1 MSKVIWKRGSFVFNK
16 TTSCRQRIDVSQQL
30 IKCVSN
36 LYPFKRIWKDKEK
49 EDISNHLMYN
59 GYDVFSC
66 NLISF
71 EFLFWEQEAVYGTKA
86 NGASPSNNN
95 NINDYYNKI

>member
-1 MSKVIWKRGSFVFNK
+1 M
-16 TTSCRQRIDVSQQL
+16 SQQL

-36 LYPFKRIWKDKEK
+36 LYPFKRIWNDKEK

-71 EFLFWEQEAVYGTKA
+71 EFLFGSKKLCIEQKQTERQHQTTTSTTTTTRYKT
-86 NGASPSNNN
+86 
-95 NINDYYNKI
+95 ICDRNK

>member
-1 MSKVIWKRGSFVFNK
+1 MREKGSFVFKK

-36 LYPFKRIWKDKEK
+36 LYPFKRIWRNKEK

-59 GYDVFSC
+59 GCDVFSS

-71 EFLFWEQEAVYGTKA
+71 EFFLKQDTLYRPKTKRSITIKQQQLQDIKLFV
-86 NGASPSNNN
+86 
-95 NINDYYNKI
+95 I